1 MTTTGIGAGPG
12 DGPGTPTEA
21 FRLARGAA
29 GYEADRRDGIVL
41 HQRPTELP
49 GTLRLASVADESGM
63 SPFTLSL
70 AFSLSRL

>member
-29 GYEADRRDGIVL
+29 GYEADRRDGIV
-41 HQRPTELP
+41 RPAELP
-49 GTLRLASVADESGM
+49 GTLRLASVADERG
-63 SPFTLSL
+63 TRGL
-70 AFSLSRL
+70 A